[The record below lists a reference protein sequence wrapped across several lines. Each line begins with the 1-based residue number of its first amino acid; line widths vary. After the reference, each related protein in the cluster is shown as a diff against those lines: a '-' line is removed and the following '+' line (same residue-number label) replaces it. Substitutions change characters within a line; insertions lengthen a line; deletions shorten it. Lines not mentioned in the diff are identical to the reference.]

1 MIAIIGLWVSLLL
14 IFVGVPSFYYLYL
27 RKVSSRSWNLKIDP
41 EYSPPATIIIPT
53 HNEEKTI
60 RLKLENLSKVNYPK
74 EKMQIIIVDDASS
87 DKTVEEATSFASN
100 NNTLNIRILNQSVR
114 SGKSNSLNI
123 ALKQA
128 ENDVIVMSDADAF
141 WDPNILREALP
152 YLADSSVGAVIG
164 KQKILNSDNSWITQA
179 EEQYLNFAFDVIR
192 LGESKIH
199 STIIFH
205 GSFAAYKKELLTE
218 FNVETDDSG
227 TALDI
232 VQKGARTILAHN
244 AICFDISPT
253 TLKGLVSAKIRRAS
267 QLVQVWVKCFKLL
280 VKGKLQLPKRIIIPE
295 VFMYVV
301 NPIIF
306 FLLIITSIFVLF
318 IYFPYSIILPLI
330 LFSAV
335 LNPKIRLLLIEFIQS
350 NCILLIA
357 LFSCI
362 LGKKFIAWNPLEES
376 RSILTRKLLEDKN
389 LI

>member
-1 MIAIIGLWVSLLL
+1 LIAIIGLWVSLLL